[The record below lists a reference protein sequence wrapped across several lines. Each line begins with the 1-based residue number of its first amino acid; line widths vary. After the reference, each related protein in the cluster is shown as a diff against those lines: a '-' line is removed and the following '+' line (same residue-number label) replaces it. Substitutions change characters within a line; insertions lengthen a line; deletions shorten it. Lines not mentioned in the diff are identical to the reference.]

1 MYPAFYR
8 TPPQKKKP
16 NYKYTVRIMMVILQ
30 ISSEGETVT
39 LWAYTLS
46 DEGNIVKCNV
56 NIAIATV

>member
-1 MYPAFYR
+1 MSIYYINRNLHIWPKMYPAFYR

-39 LWAYTLS
+39 L
-46 DEGNIVKCNV
+46 
-56 NIAIATV
+56 